1 MGAVCLF
8 LFALHMFSSKP
19 KFKPGVP
26 YEVQRVYDMLTPKPK
41 ELLANAGNRRFINE
55 GEVGVFNHKERR
67 TKRRY
72 LYLFNDVLLVTKK
85 EGKRTYWLKIYI
97 SLRSSSIRV
106 EDVPDSATRHKVEFR
121 IYAPKKTIILFTQT
135 EEQKLRWIK
144 EIRTCIEK
152 QREGGNDSQNSA
164 SPSASPSFSRDSKP
178 KEAPIQISG
187 DIGKIEIPG
196 LSGGEDEE
204 GNYGDIPEDDSSEGE
219 EERVSEPEMISSVP
233 TSNVNIDLYSDV
245 PLPATPNST
254 PVQPSMLDDFDSL
267 ANRNTPQSGF
277 DPNVAFANSQ
287 PLQPTQVGISPSN
300 SILQPIPANS
310 TPSLM
315 DQPIQPMQPQQQQ
328 SKYDGFAALKSLD
341 EQQGQQ
347 QQQFGAPG
355 GAFVPQMQ
363 SPQMFTQMQMP
374 NANPNVFQPN
384 VSIEEQMQRL
394 AMQSPY
400 YQGN

>member
-1 MGAVCLF
+1 
-8 LFALHMFSSKP
+8 
-19 KFKPGVP
+19 
-26 YEVQRVYDMLTPKPK
+26 MLTPKPK
-41 ELLANAGNRRFINE
+41 ELLVNSKNRRFINE

-72 LYLFNDVLLVTKK
+72 LYLFSDVLLVTKK

-97 SLRSSSIRV
+97 SLKSSTIRI

-135 EEQKLRWIK
+135 EEQKLRWIR

-152 QREGGNDSQNSA
+152 QRSGETEQ
-164 SPSASPSFSRDSKP
+164 SPSPSPSFSRDTKP
-178 KEAPIQISG
+178 KEDTIQISG

-196 LSGGEDEE
+196 LDGDSGS
-204 GNYGDIPEDDSSEGE
+204 YGDIPQDDSSEE
-219 EERVSEPEMISSVP
+219 ETVETSQPEMISSGTNIAPVQ
-233 TSNVNIDLYSDV
+233 NVDLYADV

-254 PVQPSMLDDFDSL
+254 PVQGSMLDDFDSL
-267 ANRNTPQSGF
+267 ANRNQPQPSGF

-287 PLQPTQVGISPSN
+287 PLQPTPSGVAPSN

-310 TPSLM
+310 TPSFM
-315 DQPIQPMQPQQQQ
+315 DQPMQPTQPMQPQQ

-341 EQQGQQ
+341 AQGQQ
-347 QQQFGAPG
+347 QQGG
-355 GAFVPQMQ
+355 GAFAPQMQ
-363 SPQMFTQMQMP
+363 SPQTFNQMQMP
-374 NANPNVFQPN
+374 NPNVFQPN

-394 AMQSPY
+394 SMQSPY